1 VGGEVAAVG
10 DAFIQLGAV
19 ELAVILGVNC
29 KFRAPEASIAVVTFL
44 GLPGVT
50 ICPLP
55 IVDQM
60 LSNSL
65 LVLCHRLR
73 PNMRETL

>member
-1 VGGEVAAVG
+1 MGGEVAAVG
-10 DAFIQLGAV
+10 DAFTQLGAV
-19 ELAVILGVNC
+19 ELAVVLGVSC
-29 KFRAPEASIAVVTFL
+29 KFRAPEASSAVVTFL
-44 GLPGVT
+44 GLLGLT

-60 LSNSL
+60 LPNSL
-65 LVLCHRLR
+65 LVLYHRLR